1 MYFGKKLS
9 YARHSY
15 DKYKKTMFFYEFY
28 DILWL
33 VMKITKKRN
42 AKKGIPLR
50 IT

>member
-1 MYFGKKLS
+1 MLDIHTINIEKK
-9 YARHSY
+9 
-15 DKYKKTMFFYEFY
+15 MFFYKFY
-28 DILWL
+28 VILWL